1 MYITS
6 LEKMES
12 IVSKER
18 NLFWDGWTVV
28 ERIPNAKGMTSKFG
42 IFFKNKWHI
51 EKRFEPTNK
60 GWKLPGKYVN
70 EKT

>member
-12 IVSKER
+12 IVKKER
-18 NLFWDGWTVV
+18 NLHWDGWTVV
-28 ERIPNAKGMTSKFG
+28 ERILNKSGMTNKFG
-42 IFFKNKWHI
+42 VFVNGKWYLQ
-51 EKRFEPTNK
+51 KRFEPTEK
-60 GWKLPGKYVN
+60 GWKLPGKYIN

>member
-12 IVSKER
+12 IVNKEK

-28 ERIPNAKGMTSKFG
+28 ERIPNTKGMTSKFG
-42 IFFKNKWHI
+42 ILFKNKWHI
-51 EKRFEPTNK
+51 EKRFEPTTE